1 MKTTTLSGNPCIANK
16 PRRLS
21 CNCRTGTD
29 GGHWKDF
36 HPLRLCD
43 NHYHEHSPIK
53 RTSEIH
59 MSTLLGAGRPDPW
72 IVHFQ
77 GCLTAVIL
85 TIWKS
90 LSLFDI
96 AIQIC
101 SPSLAPFLNGLGKV
115 PTTLRAETWMVLL
128 LCIVPRNKKPSS
140 TVNFLRLAR
149 YYRSSS
155 GVFSSAGQP
164 CKTKCKTRER
174 TASPLVASLI
184 LLAVMGVRLI

>member
-1 MKTTTLSGNPCIANK
+1 MDCSLS
-16 PRRLS
+16 RVS
-21 CNCRTGTD
+21 CSSY
-29 GGHWKDF
+29 
-36 HPLRLCD
+36 PD
-43 NHYHEHSPIK
+43 NL
-53 RTSEIH
+53 EI
-59 MSTLLGAGRPDPW
+59 SY
-72 IVHFQ
+72 
-77 GCLTAVIL
+77 
-85 TIWKS
+85 
-90 LSLFDI
+90 SLFDI

-101 SPSLAPFLNGLGKV
+101 SPSFAPFLNGLGKV

-184 LLAVMGVRLI
+184 LLAVMGGCTLDLIPVDLVSLHRPIICFF